1 MELVNARFG
10 SIGAGLAAAV
20 TGIFDV
26 HASAA
31 STLSLGAS
39 GALPPSSLTAP
50 ILVAFTSNTISKLV
64 AAFTTGVSGMG
75 FAWARGWWRSPW
87 ASGCRYC
94 GCASRLMK
102 MTLPTLAQVR
112 R

>member
-50 ILVAFTSNTISKLV
+50 ILVAFTTNTISKLV
-64 AAFTTGVSGMG
+64 AAFTTGGVGYGIRVGSGLVAIALGIWMPLL
-75 FAWARGWWRSPW
+75 WLR
-87 ASGCRYC
+87 
-94 GCASRLMK
+94 
-102 MTLPTLAQVR
+102 
-112 R
+112 